1 MAHILAELSV
11 LLAPARLSDQRVRV
25 VIRSVTGSKNLLRDR
40 RGKQSNLVSTEQQQL
55 RDQFVNLPC

>member
-1 MAHILAELSV
+1 MAHILAVLSV
-11 LLAPARLSDQRVRV
+11 LLAPAKLSDQRVRAI
-25 VIRSVTGSKNLLRDR
+25 IRQRYGQEKLLRDR